1 MYPSEVL
8 KHFDAFL
15 FRKGQQFEAI
25 VIGGAA
31 LSILGIITRE
41 TRDVDVLHPGIPS
54 DILDSSKEFARNM
67 EIQDTK
73 LKENWL
79 NEGPESLRN
88 YLRPQWQNRVI
99 SLFDGKAIFLQ
110 TLGRTDFI
118 GTKVL
123 AFCDRG
129 FDLEDCLNMKPTKEE
144 LLEILPWVQA
154 YDTNPGWPAYVEGRV
169 HELAK
174 GLGYGL

>member
-1 MYPSEVL
+1 MVPHQIL
-8 KHFDAFL
+8 KEFDSFL
-15 FRKGQQFEAI
+15 LRKGQKFEAI

-41 TRDVDVLHPGIPS
+41 TRDVDVLHPGIPK
-54 DILDSSKEFARNM
+54 DILDSSIEFARIM
-67 EIQDTK
+67 KIQETT

-79 NEGPESLRN
+79 NAGPESLRN
-88 YLRPQWQNRVI
+88 YLRPDWQNRVVH
-99 SLFDGKAIFLQ
+99 LFEGSAIFLQ
-110 TLGRTDFI
+110 TLGRSDFI

-129 FDLEDCLNMKPTKEE
+129 FDREDCLNMKPTKDE

-154 YDTNPGWPAYVEGRV
+154 YDANPGWPVYVEERV
-169 HELAK
+169 KELAK
-174 GLGYGL
+174 GLGYEL

>member
-1 MYPSEVL
+1 MYPHDVIRQ
-8 KHFDAFL
+8 FDEFL
-15 FRKGQQFEAI
+15 VKRGQKFEAI

-41 TRDVDVLHPGIPS
+41 TRDVDVLHPEIPK
-54 DILDSSKEFARNM
+54 DILESSIEFALITK
-67 EIQDTK
+67 IQDTK

-79 NEGPESLRN
+79 NAGPESLRK

-99 SLFDGKAIFLQ
+99 NLFNGNAIFLQ

-129 FDLEDCLNMKPTKEE
+129 FDFQDCLDMKPTKVE

-154 YDTNPGWPAYVEGRV
+154 YDANPGWQYYVEERV
-169 HELAK
+169 KVLAK
-174 GLGYGL
+174 GLGYEL